1 MRRSLYLVPFAFI
14 VGCSSA
20 STDSTNDSTTDG
32 SPTSPL
38 GGPGTGNVPGTGN
51 TQAPAAK
58 PVPDANLTEVVN
70 VLIDGDR
77 GLCTGTLVAKNVV
90 VTAAHCLDRTFHSW
104 DVVAPLAGGQKSSVA
119 QVRMFDDDFEDVAH
133 PDIGA
138 IVLSEPIELD
148 AYAQLTDLTARVAN
162 GGKVPGFTMV
172 RSYVD
177 SEAPLKLIPGLEISS
192 GEPYGYEHG
201 LVTKFFSQGG
211 DSGAGL
217 FAMENGKRTHEL
229 VGVARQP
236 EPDTNL
242 DHFTR
247 IDAAFIK
254 WVKSLE

>member
-1 MRRSLYLVPFAFI
+1 MHRSLFVVPFVFM

-20 STDSTNDSTTDG
+20 STDGANDSTADG

-38 GGPGTGNVPGTGN
+38 GGPGTGNVPAAGN
-51 TQAPAAK
+51 AQAPAAK

-70 VLIDGDR
+70 ILIDGDR

-90 VTAAHCLDRTFHSW
+90 VTAAHCLDRTFRTW
-104 DVVAPLAGGQKSSVA
+104 DVVAPLAGGQKSSGA
-119 QVRMFDDDFEDVAH
+119 QVRRFDDDFENVAH

-138 IVLSEPIELD
+138 IVLAKPIELD
-148 AYAQLTDLTARVAN
+148 AYAQLVDLTARVAD
-162 GGKVPGFTMV
+162 GGKVPGVAMV

-217 FAMENGKRTHEL
+217 FAVENGKRTHQL

-236 EPDTNL
+236 EPETKL

-247 IDAAFIK
+247 IDAAVIK